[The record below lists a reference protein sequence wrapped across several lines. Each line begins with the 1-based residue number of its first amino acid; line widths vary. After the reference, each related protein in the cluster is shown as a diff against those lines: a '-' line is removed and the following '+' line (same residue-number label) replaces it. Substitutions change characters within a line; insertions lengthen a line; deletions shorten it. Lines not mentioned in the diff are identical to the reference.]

1 MNTTTA
7 ARIANAATSRL
18 VHTLKEW
25 DEIATKRELTAE
37 QAVVIATIKAE
48 LIRRAA

>member
-7 ARIANAATSRL
+7 ARIATAATSRL

-25 DEIATKRELTAE
+25 DEISAKRDLTAD
-37 QAVVIATIKAE
+37 QAAVVATIKAE